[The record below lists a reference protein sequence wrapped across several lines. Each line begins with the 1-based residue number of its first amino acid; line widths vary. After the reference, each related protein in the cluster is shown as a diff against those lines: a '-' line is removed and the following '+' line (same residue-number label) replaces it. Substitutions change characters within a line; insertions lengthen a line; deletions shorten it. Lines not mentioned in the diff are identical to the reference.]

1 MNQKGAQGTTG
12 FPHSRV
18 TWRTSSYSGN
28 GGGQCVQVGQC
39 GGLSL
44 VRDSKDP
51 EGPVLAFKADSWKA
65 ALEQIKRGDFDLG

>member
-1 MNQKGAQGTTG
+1 
-12 FPHSRV
+12 
-18 TWRTSSYSGN
+18 
-28 GGGQCVQVGQC
+28 
-39 GGLSL
+39 LSL